1 MDGDQPDERLRPSI
15 GEFNPIE
22 GTLEEYDLASD
33 LTGIFVKP
41 PAGLVVHFAGRY
53 DGLVLSGSLWATQQ
67 AALDFFSA
75 RVGEG
80 LTELVR
86 RLTAPERDD
95 DLTYHLK
102 PVVGV
107 VVGPDADDF
116 ALRPRGETG
125 GAVLVR
131 TPGAALP
138 PVDDPGLVVA
148 AKLTGIDDEM
158 VYEYRSVRPEQIPGG
173 AHVMELHALF
183 ALPSGVDAVRG

>member
-1 MDGDQPDERLRPSI
+1 M
-15 GEFNPIE
+15 
-22 GTLEEYDLASD
+22 
-33 LTGIFVKP
+33 
-41 PAGLVVHFAGRY
+41 VVHFAGRY

-80 LTELVR
+80 LTELVH
-86 RLTAPERDD
+86 RLTAPERDPD
-95 DLTYHLK
+95 HTYHLK

-138 PVDDPGLVVA
+138 AADDPGLVVA
-148 AKLTGIDDEM
+148 AKLTAIDEEM
-158 VYEYRSVRPEQIPGG
+158 LYEYRSAEPDRLPQG
-173 AHVMELHALF
+173 AHLMQLHTLF
-183 ALPSGVDAVRG
+183 AVPAGVDAVRG